1 VFTIRKFKPDV
12 IICRFPTTGEGG
24 HGHHT
29 ASAILAQEAF
39 EAAADSSRF
48 REQLKY
54 TSVWKAKRLFWNTF
68 NFGGT
73 NTTAPNQLKID
84 VGVFN
89 VLLGKSYGEIAAESR
104 SMHKSQGFG
113 SAKARGE
120 AIEYFKLIKGDS
132 AHKSL
137 CEGQEQ
143 NWNRFAETK
152 AIGNRIDQII
162 QQYNALEPEKSIT
175 DLIWVYKQ
183 LLNVKSNNTLLNAYK
198 TQKLKECENLL
209 IACSGVWAEANSAD
223 FSTVPGSVL
232 SMSAQIVVRNKCDV
246 KLNSINY
253 FNQSD
258 SSIQLKLNTNI
269 LNIFKH
275 HEMIPLRLNYSNP
288 YWLNKKHGIGMYQ
301 VTQKSQIGLA
311 ENESTTKVTFDLNI
325 QDLNLKIE
333 RPVVYKSTDPVK
345 GEVYRALEIL
355 PPLTILLPEKVFV
368 FNDNKTKT
376 LNIIVKSN
384 KANVSGHLK
393 AEMTSSETWPL
404 QINNPDFTLQNKG
417 DETSI
422 ELLLT
427 GSEKNA
433 EGMLKISVTL
443 DGVDYSKSIKRIE
456 YDHIPYQFILSDAEA
471 KVVKLDVK
479 MANTNIAYIPGAG
492 DDIPSCLAQIGYSL
506 TTLSDDMLSK
516 DDLSKYQAIVTGIR
530 AYNTNERLQIHYNKL
545 MAYIQNG
552 GNLIVQYN
560 TNNRIGPIGTKVGPY
575 PFTISRDRVTD
586 DDAEVRFINPKHSVM
601 HFPNEITTKDFSA
614 WVQERGIYFANDI
627 DKNYET
633 IFSMNDPKEKAS
645 EGSLIIG
652 KYGKGNF
659 VYSGLVFFRQLPAGV
674 PGAYRLFSNLLAL
687 PKNQ

>member
-1 VFTIRKFKPDV
+1 SIWNKDSILADVVFTIRKFKPDV

-393 AEMTSSETWPL
+393 AEMTSSENWPL

-433 EGMLKISVTL
+433 EGLLKISVTL

-492 DDIPSCLAQIGYSL
+492 
-506 TTLSDDMLSK
+506 
-516 DDLSKYQAIVTGIR
+516 
-530 AYNTNERLQIHYNKL
+530 
-545 MAYIQNG
+545 
-552 GNLIVQYN
+552 
-560 TNNRIGPIGTKVGPY
+560 
-575 PFTISRDRVTD
+575 
-586 DDAEVRFINPKHSVM
+586 
-601 HFPNEITTKDFSA
+601 
-614 WVQERGIYFANDI
+614 
-627 DKNYET
+627 
-633 IFSMNDPKEKAS
+633 
-645 EGSLIIG
+645 
-652 KYGKGNF
+652 
-659 VYSGLVFFRQLPAGV
+659 
-674 PGAYRLFSNLLAL
+674 
-687 PKNQ
+687 